1 MKGWFAI
8 SNEQKIVR
16 AFFKECLSWRAESVG
31 TWIGAGFV
39 EMLFLLFVATPAQEI
54 FGQSDVDRLFL
65 IYGVILGWLAPFLY
79 IMPYVTFK
87 EDKKDCSITAKLKYL
102 PVSLREIQKMRAWY
116 VIRFVAIQF
125 PVALVLQMMT
135 SWFSYHEIT
144 WMNIIYVIWS
154 ALIWPLITNLS
165 VAVWSRRYS

>member
-1 MKGWFAI
+1 
-8 SNEQKIVR
+8 
-16 AFFKECLSWRAESVG
+16 
-31 TWIGAGFV
+31 
-39 EMLFLLFVATPAQEI
+39 
-54 FGQSDVDRLFL
+54 
-65 IYGVILGWLAPFLY
+65 
-79 IMPYVTFK
+79 MPYVTFK

-102 PVSLREIQKMRAWY
+102 PVNLREIQKMRAWY